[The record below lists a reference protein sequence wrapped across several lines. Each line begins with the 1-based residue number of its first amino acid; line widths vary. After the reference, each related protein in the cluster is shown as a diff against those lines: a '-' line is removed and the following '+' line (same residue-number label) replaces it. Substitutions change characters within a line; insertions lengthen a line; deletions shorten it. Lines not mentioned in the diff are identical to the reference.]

1 MWTKTKDNYSL
12 CFFISLCHFILIE
25 LFSHFF
31 SSMNL
36 ILYCR
41 SCNWCGKVLGDVS
54 VGSSSNLR
62 KSRYE
67 RIQKRKK
74 ENKKHGT
81 VGLDSSSSSSH
92 LGIHERNF
100 LTEGFS
106 QANDDNQPIQGL
118 VIRFYKFSP
127 FFFLFFFLNIKFPI
141 TLYVPCNVYLEILA
155 FPYFSFRVFKL

>member
-36 ILYCR
+36 TLYCR
-41 SCNWCGKVLGDVS
+41 SCSWCGKVLGDVS

-74 ENKKHGT
+74 ENKKHGK
-81 VGLDSSSSSSH
+81 VGLDSSSSSSSSSSH

-118 VIRFYKFSP
+118 VIRFYKFSLCRF
-127 FFFLFFFLNIKFPI
+127 FFFLIKH
-141 TLYVPCNVYLEILA
+141 YL
-155 FPYFSFRVFKL
+155 

>member
-1 MWTKTKDNYSL
+1 
-12 CFFISLCHFILIE
+12 
-25 LFSHFF
+25 
-31 SSMNL
+31 
-36 ILYCR
+36 
-41 SCNWCGKVLGDVS
+41 LGDVS

-74 ENKKHGT
+74 ENKKHGA
-81 VGLDSSSSSSH
+81 VGLDSSSSSSSSSH

-118 VIRFYKFSP
+118 VIRFYKFSHYS
-127 FFFLFFFLNIKFPI
+127 FFFFFFFFKYKIPYNIVR
-141 TLYVPCNVYLEILA
+141 TLQCIFRN
-155 FPYFSFRVFKL
+155 FSISLFCF